1 MGKKWIIQ
9 IINHIVAI
17 IEAVP
22 RLSAAKNVIYTNKKK
37 TDSILT
43 VISFEKLTYSQ
54 RIIFRPKINDKD
66 FFLLL

>member
-1 MGKKWIIQ
+1 MNYSDNKSHSCYYRGCTTIICS
-9 IINHIVAI
+9 
-17 IEAVP
+17 E
-22 RLSAAKNVIYTNKKK
+22 KCYIYEQKKK